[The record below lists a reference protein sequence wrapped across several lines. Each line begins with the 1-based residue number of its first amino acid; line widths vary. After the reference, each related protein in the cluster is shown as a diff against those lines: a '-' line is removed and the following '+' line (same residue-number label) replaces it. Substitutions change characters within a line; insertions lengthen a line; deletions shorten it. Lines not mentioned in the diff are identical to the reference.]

1 MSSLTDKVVS
11 FLSDDIRVGTYRAG
25 EKLPTET
32 GLIQKFGVSRSV
44 IREAV
49 SRLQASNLVET
60 RHGIGTFV
68 RATPDSGSI
77 TVMLPAVSNMQD
89 AMAILEFR
97 IDLEAAAAAL
107 AAARRSEADLLRL
120 QGALKRFEDELER
133 GSTDV
138 LAHDVEFHLRIAQA
152 SDNRYYH
159 DVQRQLGRSISPR
172 TRLGGEDLARLDQLP
187 RLHEV
192 LNEHAAIYKAIA
204 RGDSDDARAAMRIH
218 LSNSRERLKDAHKS
232 GAHQDLRAA
241 FMERERDVRQQ

>member
-1 MSSLTDKVVS
+1 MPSLTDKVVLL
-11 FLSDDIRVGTYRAG
+11 LSDDIRVGTYRAG

-68 RATPDSGSI
+68 RVIDDSGPI

-97 IDLEAAAAAL
+97 IDLEAAAAGL
-107 AAARRSEADLLRL
+107 AATKRSEEDLLRL
-120 QGALKRFEDELER
+120 ADAVARFEAELAR

-152 SDNRYYH
+152 SGNRYFH
-159 DVQRQLGRSISPR
+159 DVQRQMGRSISPR
-172 TRLGGEDLARLDQLP
+172 TRLGGADLARLDQMP
-187 RLHEV
+187 RLREV
-192 LNEHAAIYKAIA
+192 LSEHTAIYKAIA
-204 RGDSDDARAAMRIH
+204 RGDSADARAAMRIH
-218 LSNSRERLKDAHKS
+218 LSNSRERLREAHTSDITAK
-232 GAHQDLRAA
+232 L
-241 FMERERDVRQQ
+241 V

>member
-1 MSSLTDKVVS
+1 MASLTDKVVS

-68 RATPDSGSI
+68 RTTADSGPI

-97 IDLEAAAAAL
+97 IDLEAASAAL
-107 AAARRSEADLLRL
+107 AAAKRSEGDLLRL

-138 LAHDVEFHLRIAQA
+138 LAHDVEFHLRIAHA
-152 SDNRYYH
+152 SGNRYYH
-159 DVQRQLGRSISPR
+159 DVQSQLGRSISPR
-172 TRLGGEDLARLDQLP
+172 TRLGGEDLAQLDQLP
-187 RLHEV
+187 RLREV
-192 LNEHAAIYKAIA
+192 LNEHTAIYRAIA

-218 LSNSRERLKDAHKS
+218 LSNSRERLRAAHKS
-232 GAHQDLRAA
+232 GRHQDPQVA
-241 FMERERDVRQQ
+241 FMGRERDMRKQ

>member
-1 MSSLTDKVVS
+1 MPNLTDKVVS
-11 FLSDDIRVGTYRAG
+11 RLSDDIRGGTYQAG

-68 RATPDSGSI
+68 RVVADGDPI
-77 TVMLPAVSNMQD
+77 TVVLPAVSNMQD

-107 AAARRSEADLLRL
+107 AASKRSDEDLVRL
-120 QGALKRFEDELER
+120 AGALERFDAELMR

-138 LAHDVEFHLRIAQA
+138 LAHDVEFHLYIAQA
-152 SDNRYYH
+152 SGNRYFY
-159 DVQRQLGRSISPR
+159 DVQRQMGRSISPR
-172 TRLGGEDLARLDQLP
+172 TRLGGADLARLDQMP
-187 RLHEV
+187 RLRQV
-192 LNEHAAIYKAIA
+192 LNEHTAIYSAID
-204 RGDSDDARAAMRIH
+204 RGDAEDARAAMRMH
-218 LSNSRERLKDAHKS
+218 LSNSRERLKAAHSS
-232 GAHQDLRAA
+232 G
-241 FMERERDVRQQ
+241 VS